1 MSVSSK
7 SMRVSQLVVLVAGL
21 AVAVVR
27 AQGDARRVDCLP
39 DLGPEQDRASNEVP
53 HEGS

>member
-1 MSVSSK
+1 MT
-7 SMRVSQLVVLVAGL
+7 MRVPQLVVLVAGL

-39 DLGPEQDRASNEVP
+39 DLGPEQDRASNEAP

>member
-1 MSVSSK
+1 MSVSSMK
-7 SMRVSQLVVLVAGL
+7 VPQLVVLVTGL

-39 DLGPEQDRASNEVP
+39 DLGPEQDRASNEAP

>member
-1 MSVSSK
+1 MKVP
-7 SMRVSQLVVLVAGL
+7 QLVVLVASL

-39 DLGPEQDRASNEVP
+39 DLGPEQDRASNEGP